1 MLIDDDSDVQT
12 VLQELLKQCCQR
24 YRVRDGKHVTLQRA
38 EFLIASF
45 LRGMSENI
53 LLENKTRYF
62 IDALRVERQAG
73 KRGVS
78 TNRSPSCPRVMRK

>member
-1 MLIDDDSDVQT
+1 MLIDDDSNVQT
-12 VLQELLKQCCQR
+12 VFQELLKQCCQR

-45 LRGMSENI
+45 LRGMSEN
-53 LLENKTRYF
+53 KTRYF